1 MTARGGTRS
10 ARLVLE
16 PTHSMRIYDFLE
28 FYPNP
33 YKPSIDTEIVELL
46 RVGHDVTVLAEGAYL
61 STLHDAFVEHGLA
74 SRTRYYPATLRNLR
88 AHGGRALASLL
99 KRPVTQLPR
108 ARVVVDGAR
117 PAKANLLAVARTM
130 LLPVEAPDL
139 CYVHNIITASR
150 LPFLRR
156 LYPTARLCMYFHG
169 GEVAGYAR
177 TGGEAD
183 IIRHIDAFVSN
194 TRFSAA
200 QFIARGCPPEK
211 MAVIPVGFHL
221 PDYQPTLPRRYRP
234 DGVVRFVSIGRMSSE
249 KGILDALQ
257 AIKAL
262 WDGGERN
269 FTYRLI
275 GTGRQLAELQAF
287 VQANG
292 LSTVVSFAG
301 EKKKREVIAELD
313 QADAL
318 ILPSLITD
326 TWAETQAAVV
336 QEALLMG
343 CLTITTIAGGV
354 PESNAPEMRQFAM
367 PPGDVR
373 QLTDRLRAVLR
384 LAPQDMAGLGVAGRA
399 FAEQYDIQPL
409 MARIVAHAM
418 GRLPADDPG
427 WYLPGAAV

>member
-1 MTARGGTRS
+1 
-10 ARLVLE
+10 
-16 PTHSMRIYDFLE
+16 MRIYDFLE

-88 AHGGRALASLL
+88 AHGGRALKALLTRPAS
-99 KRPVTQLPR
+99 QLPR
-108 ARVVVDGAR
+108 ARTVLDGSL

-130 LLPVEAPDL
+130 LLPVDEPDL

-156 LYPTARLCMYFHG
+156 LYPRARICMYFHG

-177 TGGEAD
+177 TGGESE
-183 IIRHIDAFVSN
+183 ILRHVDAVVSN

-211 MAVIPVGFHL
+211 MAVIPVGFHM
-221 PDYQPTLPRRYRP
+221 PDYQPTRPRRYRP
-234 DGVVRFVSIGRMSSE
+234 AGPVRFVTIGRMSSE

-262 WDGGERN
+262 WDAGERS

-292 LSTVVSFAG
+292 LASVVTFAG
-301 EKKKREVIAELD
+301 EKKKRDVISELD

-343 CLTITTIAGGV
+343 CLTVTTLAGGV

-367 PPGDVR
+367 PPGDVP

-384 LAPQDMAGLGVAGRA
+384 LAPEEMAVLGQAGRG
-399 FAEQYDIQPL
+399 FAERYDIQPL

-427 WYLPGAAV
+427 WYVPRASA

>member
-1 MTARGGTRS
+1 
-10 ARLVLE
+10 
-16 PTHSMRIYDFLE
+16 MRVYDFLE

-88 AHGGRALASLL
+88 QHGGRALKALVT
-99 KRPVTQLPR
+99 RPATQLPR
-108 ARVVVDGAR
+108 ARVVIDGQHA
-117 PAKANLLAVARTM
+117 AKANLLAVARTM

-169 GEVAGYAR
+169 GEVAGYTR
-177 TGGEAD
+177 TEGEAD
-183 IIRHIDAFVSN
+183 ILRHMDAVVSN

-200 QFIARGCPPEK
+200 QFIERGCPPEK

-221 PDYQPTLPRRYRP
+221 PDYQQTRPRCYRP

-262 WDGGERN
+262 WDAGERA
-269 FTYRLI
+269 FTYRLV

-287 VQANG
+287 VQSNG
-292 LSTVVSFAG
+292 LASVVSFAG

-318 ILPSLITD
+318 ILPSLVTS

-343 CLTITTIAGGV
+343 CLTVTTLAGGV
-354 PESNAPEMRQFAM
+354 PESNAPEMRRFAL
-367 PPGDVR
+367 PPGDVP
-373 QLTDRLRAVLR
+373 QLIDRLRVVLA
-384 LAPQDMAGLGVAGRA
+384 LDPSEMATLGQAGRA
-399 FAEQYDIQPL
+399 FAERYDIQPL

-418 GRLPADDPG
+418 GRLPADDPA
-427 WYLPGAAV
+427 WYVAKAGV